1 MNSYD
6 ETIDTRINVMDIQAQ
21 LDSVISVID
30 STDGRPKDADSC
42 EQCRVLWFGKDGLFR
57 KLFSELKNIEGDER
71 LRIAQVINDVKSR
84 AETELATIARALAD
98 EQLLREL
105 HSTRVDVTLP
115 GFGPAI
121 GRSHPIS
128 LIEEEIKT
136 VLRQFGFRT
145 VDGPEVEE
153 EYYCF
158 DALNIPVHHP
168 ARDLQDT
175 FYTDT
180 EQVLRTHTT
189 SVQAR
194 ELEKGKLPIKIA
206 VSGRA
211 YRNESV
217 DATHSDMF
225 HQYEG
230 LWVEEGITFPHLITL
245 LTQVAKA
252 LYGRNRKVR
261 FVPKFYPYTE
271 PSVGLLISDSRG
283 DGWVTVGGAG
293 MVHRKVFEE
302 FEFDPKKIS
311 GLAFGLGTSRLV
323 SERFGIPNMRALYA
337 NDLRVLERLA

>member
-1 MNSYD
+1 
-6 ETIDTRINVMDIQAQ
+6 MDIQGQ
-21 LDSVISVID
+21 LDFVISVID
-30 STDGRPKDADSC
+30 STDGRPKDATTC
-42 EQCRVLWFGKDGLFR
+42 EQYRVSWFGKDGLFR
-57 KLFSELKNIEGDER
+57 KLFAELKSLEGDER
-71 LRIAQVINDVKSR
+71 NRVAQSINEIKAR
-84 AETELATIARALAD
+84 AETELANIARTLGNED
-98 EQLLREL
+98 LLKEL
-105 HSTRVDVTLP
+105 KSVHVDVTLP
-115 GFGPAI
+115 GVGPTI
-121 GRSHPIS
+121 GRSHPITR
-128 LIEEEIKT
+128 IEEEIKT

-158 DALNIPVHHP
+158 DALNIPLHHP

-189 SVQAR
+189 SAQAR

-206 VSGRA
+206 CSGRV

-217 DATHSDMF
+217 DASHSDMF

-230 LWVEEGITFPHLITL
+230 LWVENGITFPHLITL

-271 PSVGLLISDSRG
+271 PSVGLLISDSCG

-302 FEFDPKKIS
+302 FKFDPKKIS

>member
-1 MNSYD
+1 
-6 ETIDTRINVMDIQAQ
+6 MDIKEQ
-21 LDSVISVID
+21 LDTVTAVID
-30 STDGRPKDADSC
+30 SVDVRPKDAASC
-42 EQCRVLWFGKDGLFR
+42 ECYRVLWFGKDGLFR
-57 KLFSELKNIEGDER
+57 RLFSELKSLDNDER
-71 LRIAQVINDVKSR
+71 IRVAQLINDVKSR
-84 AETELATIARALAD
+84 AEHELASIARTVGN
-98 EQLLREL
+98 EELLREL
-105 HSTRVDVTLP
+105 KLTHVDVTLP
-115 GFGPAI
+115 GAGPAM

-128 LIEEEIKT
+128 LIEDEIKA

-194 ELEKGKLPIKIA
+194 ELEKGKLPVKIA
-206 VSGRA
+206 VSGRV

-230 LWVEEGITFPHLITL
+230 LWVEEGITLPHLITL

-302 FEFDPKKIS
+302 FKFDPKKIS

-337 NDLRVLERLA
+337 NDLRVLDRLV